1 MAAGGSLMKAGVT
14 NVMNGLEEGR
24 IDWGGLGEI
33 ALGGAISYISGKGMA
48 CNFKGV
54 LSTGDNPARGS
65 RIAETANETMAG
77 GKGSRGSANA
87 AEPPSAY
94 GKGRNIETNGFGPD
108 TVINRNANYGAKA
121 ADPSYGVSNK
131 PIGDYQL
138 GTNTPSGS
146 SYVTGTS
153 RMGMAAGAEEK
164 IWLKASDGTGVTGT
178 PGRKVAGSLG
188 SAGLFVWNANTPDV
202 PEIMGIGS
210 KDNITVQDK
219 LDKLLNSNYY
229 KENSGY
235 DCSEI
240 AQDFFDAANQ
250 QGKIYRIEGVN
261 GYIYGYEYGVK
272 HDYYYHEV
280 YSDGIYIYDPRYSN
294 KRVLK
299 DDYFR
304 ALREINL
311 DGFNAYEKKV

>member
-33 ALGGAISYISGKGMA
+33 ALGGAISYLSGKGMA

-54 LSTGDNPARGS
+54 LSTGNNLARGS
-65 RIAETANETMAG
+65 RIAETANETMAS
-77 GKGSRGSANA
+77 GKGSKGSTNA
-87 AEPPSAY
+87 AELPSVY
-94 GKGRNIETNGFGPD
+94 GKGHDIETNGFGPD

-138 GTNTPSGS
+138 EINIPGQN
-146 SYVTGTS
+146 YVTGTN

-188 SAGLFVWNANTPDV
+188 SAGLDVGKAKVPDV
-202 PEIMGIGS
+202 PEIKASKQYVVRIYEPIKKHNPQGGMG
-210 KDNITVQDK
+210 K
-219 LDKLLNSNYY
+219 
-229 KENSGY
+229 
-235 DCSEI
+235 
-240 AQDFFDAANQ
+240 
-250 QGKIYRIEGVN
+250 
-261 GYIYGYEYGVK
+261 
-272 HDYYYHEV
+272 
-280 YSDGIYIYDPRYSN
+280 
-294 KRVLK
+294 
-299 DDYFR
+299 
-304 ALREINL
+304 
-311 DGFNAYEKKV
+311 

>member
-33 ALGGAISYISGKGMA
+33 ALGGAISYLSGKGMA

-54 LSTGDNPARGS
+54 LSTGNNLARGS
-65 RIAETANETMAG
+65 RIAETANETMAS
-77 GKGSRGSANA
+77 GKGSKGSTNA
-87 AEPPSAY
+87 AELPSVY
-94 GKGRNIETNGFGPD
+94 GKGHDIETNGFGPD

-138 GTNTPSGS
+138 GTNNPSGS

-178 PGRKVAGSLG
+178 PGRKVSGSLG
-188 SAGLFVWNANTPDV
+188 SAGLDVGKAKVPDV
-202 PEIMGIGS
+202 PEIKASKQYVVRIYEPIKKHNPQGGMG
-210 KDNITVQDK
+210 K
-219 LDKLLNSNYY
+219 
-229 KENSGY
+229 
-235 DCSEI
+235 
-240 AQDFFDAANQ
+240 
-250 QGKIYRIEGVN
+250 
-261 GYIYGYEYGVK
+261 
-272 HDYYYHEV
+272 
-280 YSDGIYIYDPRYSN
+280 
-294 KRVLK
+294 
-299 DDYFR
+299 
-304 ALREINL
+304 
-311 DGFNAYEKKV
+311 